1 MYEKLKLWCKTPE
14 DEQQGPPAYVSMLTG
29 GVAKSV
35 ATVATYPYQVIK
47 SRLQQQRGK
56 YRGMVDCVLKIT
68 RQEGIMGYFRGIVPN
83 ALKVAPQAA
92 LTFVLYE
99 EAMKLLAVT
108 SPENT

>member
-1 MYEKLKLWCKTPE
+1 M
-14 DEQQGPPAYVSMLTG
+14 SMLTG

-47 SRLQQQRGK
+47 SRLQQRDNVVTSSDGVIQRSSK
-56 YRGMVDCVLKIT
+56 YRGVIDCVLKIA
-68 RQEGIMGYFRGIVPN
+68 RQEGIIGYFRGIIPN

-108 SPENT
+108 SPENS